1 MSFYFISPQ
10 ASFDLAQINDYLF
23 AGNSEAADRFL
34 SNITQK
40 FELLANF
47 PNMGRRRDQLSS
59 SLRSFTVDDYLIFYR
74 LIEDGIEVVR
84 VVSGYRDLD
93 TLFDE
98 QD

>member
-1 MSFYFISPQ
+1 MSFYFVSPQ
-10 ASFDLAQINDYLF
+10 ATQDLAQINDYLF
-23 AGNSEAADRFL
+23 AGASQVADRFL

-47 PNMGRRRDQLSS
+47 PNMGRRRDELSS
-59 SLRSFTVDDYLIFYR
+59 SLRSFPVDDYLIFYR
-74 LIEDGIEVVR
+74 PIEEGIEVVR

-98 QD
+98 QE